1 MQKPLEQKAEDIS
14 YQKMIDA
21 TEALLRICRIWSIS
35 FNKCSVS
42 ICYGFVNYCI
52 CVISSL
58 WCCYFFFISF
68 LPVFLIELPLIIIRI
83 QGIWLNCGFRAPW
96 ESFQFHISSLFSLQ
110 LLSERKSLALVL
122 SLSSCLNRRDG
133 IFWTSFCWRARN
145 RQGEAWPIFRR
156 RGPIFCWN
164 VSYVFHSQKYELLLG
179 GLRSLIERGNS
190 WARIEDLL
198 SCSN

>member
-1 MQKPLEQKAEDIS
+1 
-14 YQKMIDA
+14 MIDA

-122 SLSSCLNRRDG
+122 SLSSCWIGEMAYSELPFVEELEIGKGKRGLSLEEEVLSFAGMWVMSSTHKNMNYFLEDWGAWLRGG
-133 IFWTSFCWRARN
+133 ILEQESRIYCLA
-145 RQGEAWPIFRR
+145 
-156 RGPIFCWN
+156 
-164 VSYVFHSQKYELLLG
+164 
-179 GLRSLIERGNS
+179 LIKCN
-190 WARIEDLL
+190 
-198 SCSN
+198 